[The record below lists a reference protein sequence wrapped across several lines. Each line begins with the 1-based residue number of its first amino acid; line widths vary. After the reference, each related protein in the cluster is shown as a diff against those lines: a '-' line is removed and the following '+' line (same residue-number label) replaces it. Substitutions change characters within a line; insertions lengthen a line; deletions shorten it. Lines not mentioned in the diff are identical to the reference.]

1 LGVYVRQI
9 YIFDGAKTSID
20 TFTARTYAKPITT
33 GIYDSLTIK
42 KSFMPRKN
50 SKAVKLDK

>member
-1 LGVYVRQI
+1 MF
-9 YIFDGAKTSID
+9 FDGSKTGID
-20 TFTARTYAKPITT
+20 TFTARTYAKPKTT